1 MLHGD
6 EMVIPANDTITK
18 QNLQNTVLNNS
29 EDDEV
34 MIAFFQMMNEQ
45 VEKIID
51 MVGAANRTQR
61 LALKM

>member
-1 MLHGD
+1 
-6 EMVIPANDTITK
+6 
-18 QNLQNTVLNNS
+18 
-29 EDDEV
+29 